1 MARSDVQELIRRL
14 DDAGKPRKAAPKPID
29 KPKEV
34 VKEVVKVAPVSIDLS
49 AVTEQLKS
57 LADKKTNNNDI
68 IEGLAVIAAMID
80 KEGGE
85 LDLSPIVKE
94 LKIISESIR
103 NRPSYKFIVN
113 KDRNGFTTTV
123 DAVVVQ

>member
-57 LADKKTNNNDI
+57 LAEKKTNNNDI

-80 KEGGE
+80 KEGDQ
-85 LDLSPIVKE
+85 LDLSPIVRKLNE
-94 LKIISESIR
+94 ISESII
-103 NRPSYKFIVN
+103 NRPAYQFTVN
-113 KDRNGFTTTV
+113 RDRNGFITTV
-123 DAVVVQ
+123 DAMVL

>member
-14 DDAGKPRKAAPKPID
+14 DDAGKPKKTAPRPVA

-49 AVTEQLKS
+49 AVTKQLKS
-57 LADKKTNNNDI
+57 LAEKKTNNNDI